1 MSRYLG
7 AKLLQLL
14 VTLAGVAALI
24 FLLLRVLPGDVV
36 EAKYLAEGGNV
47 SAEVIAAERA
57 RLGLD
62 RSTGEQFAD
71 WMGGLVRLE
80 LGHSMWTG
88 RPVVEEISSRLAVT
102 MQVAV
107 MATVI
112 AILIAVPLG
121 ITSALTHGSW
131 LDQAIRVL
139 TVAWLSVP
147 AFWLGMLVLL
157 GLLLMFEW
165 GPPIER
171 VSLLEDPLGN
181 LAQLIWPALV
191 VGARMSAMIA
201 RMLRSS
207 LLEVLNEDYIR
218 TARSKGVR
226 ESAIVAR
233 HALGNAL
240 LPAVTVVGMEF
251 AFLLGGLVVTEQVFN
266 LNGIGKLL
274 IQAVGQND
282 FTLIQGL
289 VMLFAVFFVT
299 VNFVTDLLYAALDP
313 RVRLR

>member
-1 MSRYLG
+1 MPRYLVT
-7 AKLLQLL
+7 KLLQLI

-36 EAKYLAEGGNV
+36 EAKFLAEGGNV
-47 SAEVIAAERA
+47 SVQVIAEERA

-62 RSTGEQFAD
+62 RPLPAQFAD
-71 WMGGLVRLE
+71 WMSGLLCFD
-80 LGHSMWTG
+80 LGRSMWTD
-88 RPVVEEISSRLAVT
+88 RPVAEEISGRLAVT

-107 MATVI
+107 MATGI
-112 AILIAVPLG
+112 AIFFAVPLG
-121 ITSALTHGSW
+121 VAAALTHGSW
-131 LDQAIRVL
+131 LDQSIRVL
-139 TVAWLSVP
+139 TVTGLSVP
-147 AFWLGMLVLL
+147 PFWLGMMLLL
-157 GLLLMFEW
+157 GLLLTFGW
-165 GPPIER
+165 LPPIE
-171 VSLLEDPLGN
+171 STSFTADPLAN
-181 LAQLIWPALV
+181 LGQLIWPAWV

-218 TARSKGVR
+218 TARSKGVP
-226 ESAIVAR
+226 EWAVVLR

-240 LPAVTVVGMEF
+240 LPAITVVGMEF

-282 FTLIQGL
+282 FMLIQGL
-289 VMLFAVFFVT
+289 VMLFALFFVS
-299 VNFVTDLLYAALDP
+299 VNFATDLLYAALDP
-313 RVRLR
+313 RVRQR

>member
-1 MSRYLG
+1 
-7 AKLLQLL
+7 
-14 VTLAGVAALI
+14 
-24 FLLLRVLPGDVV
+24 
-36 EAKYLAEGGNV
+36 
-47 SAEVIAAERA
+47 
-57 RLGLD
+57 
-62 RSTGEQFAD
+62 
-71 WMGGLVRLE
+71 
-80 LGHSMWTG
+80 
-88 RPVVEEISSRLAVT
+88 
-102 MQVAV
+102 

-112 AILIAVPLG
+112 AIVIAVPLG
-121 ITSALTHGSW
+121 IASALAHGSW

-157 GLLLMFEW
+157 GLLLVFEW
-165 GPPIER
+165 GPPIEHI
-171 VSLLEDPLGN
+171 SLFEDPLGN
-181 LAQLIWPALV
+181 LTQLIWPALV

-226 ESAIVAR
+226 ESTIVAR

-289 VMLFAVFFVT
+289 VMLFAVFFVS
-299 VNFVTDLLYAALDP
+299 VNFATDLLYAALDP

>member
-1 MSRYLG
+1 MPRYL
-7 AKLLQLL
+7 ANKLLQLII
-14 VTLAGVAALI
+14 TLAGVAALV

-36 EAKYLAEGGNV
+36 EAKFLAEGGSV
-47 SAEVIAAERA
+47 SEQVITAERI

-62 RSTGEQFAD
+62 RPLHVQFAD
-71 WMGGLVRLE
+71 WMVGLSHFE
-80 LGHSMWTG
+80 LGRSMWTD
-88 RPVVEEISSRLAVT
+88 RPVVEEISSRLGVT

-107 MATVI
+107 MATII
-112 AILIAVPLG
+112 AIVIAVPLG
-121 ITSALTHGSW
+121 ITAALTHGSW

-147 AFWLGMLVLL
+147 AFWLGMVLL
-157 GLLLMFEW
+157 LCLLLLFDWM
-165 GPPIER
+165 PPIEPI
-171 VSLLEDPLGN
+171 SFMKDPVAN
-181 LAQLIWPALV
+181 LTQLIWPALV

-218 TARSKGVR
+218 TARSKGVSER
-226 ESAIVAR
+226 AVVVR

-274 IQAVGQND
+274 IQAVSQND

-289 VMLFAVFFVT
+289 VMLFAIFFVT
-299 VNFVTDLLYAALDP
+299 VNFTTDLLYAALDP
-313 RVRLR
+313 RVRQR

>member
-1 MSRYLG
+1 MPRYLG
-7 AKLLQLL
+7 TKLLQLAA
-14 VTLAGVAALI
+14 TLAGVAVLI

-47 SAEVIAAERA
+47 SVEVIAAERA

-62 RSTGEQFAD
+62 RPTHEQFVD
-71 WMGGLVRLE
+71 WMVGLVRLE
-80 LGHSMWTG
+80 LGRSMWTG

-107 MATVI
+107 MAAVI
-112 AILIAVPLG
+112 AIVIAVPLG
-121 ITSALTHGSW
+121 IASALTHGSW

-157 GLLLMFEW
+157 GLLLAFEW

-171 VSLLEDPLGN
+171 ISLLEDPIGN
-181 LAQLIWPALV
+181 LTQLIWPALV

-226 ESAIVAR
+226 ESAIVAK

-240 LPAVTVVGMEF
+240 LPAMTVVGMEF
-251 AFLLGGLVVTEQVFN
+251 AFLLGGLVVTEQVFS

>member
-1 MSRYLG
+1 MPRYLG
-7 AKLLQLL
+7 VKLLQLL

-62 RSTGEQFAD
+62 RPTHEQFAD

-80 LGHSMWTG
+80 LGRSMWTG

-107 MATVI
+107 MATII
-112 AILIAVPLG
+112 AIVIAVPLG

-131 LDQAIRVL
+131 IDQAIRVL
-139 TVAWLSVP
+139 TVAWLAVP

-171 VSLLEDPLGN
+171 ISLFEDPLGN
-181 LAQLIWPALV
+181 LEQLIWPALV

-299 VNFVTDLLYAALDP
+299 VNFATDLLYAALDP